1 MDANKVVDPNDPRYA
16 TTCDG
21 HPTAEQMEES
31 ARRQRESTALSVWDV
46 DAERELLIR
55 EAAEWAKRER
65 SARSPGCATRVG
77 CSLIK
82 GTPTPTH
89 IHSLAHGA

>member
-1 MDANKVVDPNDPRYA
+1 VRRGIKWTQTKVVDPNDPRYA

-55 EAAEWAKRER
+55 EAAEWAKRELLR
-65 SARSPGCATRVG
+65 KKPWLRNESWMQPD
-77 CSLIK
+77 
-82 GTPTPTH
+82 
-89 IHSLAHGA
+89 